1 MTDFACP
8 ACGAEYDLAVAFA
21 HEVDQRALARL
32 ATVSVPMGARV
43 LQYLQ
48 LFQPPRQRLT
58 AAKKIKLLL
67 QLLPDLER
75 RAITHKGRD
84 WPAPL
89 DAWAAAID
97 QMLEARSAG
106 RLELPMKGHAY
117 LYAILAGMAN
127 QHEARAEAAREAE
140 RKAGPRQ
147 ARQHGPASVLDV
159 VPALVPLAARPAP
172 APTPA
177 AASPTVRAMRAALRR
192 PPTEPEGQS

>member
-21 HEVDQRALARL
+21 HESDQRALARL
-32 ATVSVPMGARV
+32 ATVSVPLGSRV

-58 AAKKIKLLL
+58 ARKKIKLLL
-67 QLLPDLER
+67 ELLPDLER

-89 DAWAAAID
+89 EAWAMAID
-97 QMLEARSAG
+97 QMLEGRSAG

-140 RKAGPRQ
+140 RRTGPR
-147 ARQHGPASVLDV
+147 
-159 VPALVPLAARPAP
+159 AARTDGPVDVGTLTMALIPTPPAP
-172 APTPA
+172 PPGT
-177 AASPTVRAMRAALRR
+177 SPTVRAMRAQVRKLPGDAA
-192 PPTEPEGQS
+192 

>member
-21 HEVDQRALARL
+21 HEGDQRALARL
-32 ATVSVPMGARV
+32 AAVSIPMGARV

-75 RAITHKGRD
+75 RQITHKGRD
-84 WPAPL
+84 WAAPL
-89 DAWAAAID
+89 EAWAQAID
-97 QMLEARSAG
+97 QMLDARAAA

-127 QHEARAEAAREAE
+127 QHEARAEAALESE
-140 RKAGPRQ
+140 RRTGPRA
-147 ARQHGPASVLDV
+147 ARTDGAVSVADV
-159 VPALVPLAARPAP
+159 VPGLVPLQRAP

-192 PPTEPEGQS
+192 PPADQEGQP